1 MAGKLKYSLL
11 TRDLVW
17 DAIAAEFANG
27 VIRGFSG
34 AQVAE
39 TVTSPGVDVCIEFTK
54 NGGVFVPGQPEN
66 GFNFGTSAS
75 GIITS
80 DGEVYEGE
88 GLVVA
93 QLSWFRLYN
102 NDLSMWIQGSAAT
115 ANAVMTVTTT
125 SITVGGPVAISSF
138 QFNF

>member
-17 DAIAAEFANG
+17 NAIAAGFVNG

-34 AQVAE
+34 VQAPE
-39 TVTSPGVDVCIEFTK
+39 TQTDPGVPVCIEFTK
-54 NGGVFVPGQPEN
+54 NGGVFVPGQPAN
-66 GFNFGTSAS
+66 GFNFGASAA

-80 DGEVYEGE
+80 DGSSYQGN
-88 GLVVA
+88 GLVAA

-102 NDLSMWIQGSAAT
+102 NDLTRWIQGSAGIS
-115 ANAVMTVTTT
+115 NAVMTVTTT
-125 SITVGGPVAISSF
+125 SIVVGGPVAVLSF
-138 QFNF
+138 QFSY